1 MRPSLLVLL
10 SLIPLLG
17 CGSDVSIGKVT
28 VDRDS
33 DGYDETVDCDD
44 ARATVNPDAPE
55 LCDGLDNDCD
65 EAIDEDAEDASAF
78 YADADADGH
87 GDPASP
93 TVACEAPADAVLT
106 GDDCDD
112 AEPAAFPG
120 NDELCDGLDNDC
132 DGDTDEDAEDVVEVF
147 TDGDGDGFGEDSTAE
162 LACAPGPGEV
172 TQGGDCDDDDARF
185 YPGAEET
192 DCADPNDYNCDG
204 SSGFADADAD
214 GVPACEDCDD
224 GDAAVNPSATEVCDN
239 DDTDEDCDGLADDDD
254 SAASGKAKVYEDGDG
269 DTYGDLST
277 SLTVCDAPSGYV
289 TDSTDCDDSRAT
301 VNPGAT
307 EVCDSANLDEDCD
320 GKADDADSAASG
332 KTTGYADDDGDTYG
346 DPATGTTACDLPA
359 GSVSNSAD
367 CDDTDAAIN
376 PAAAE
381 VCDSANTDE
390 DCDGKA
396 DDSDSSASGKSTWY
410 GDADSDSYGSS
421 SSSTSACDQPSG
433 YVSLSTDCD
442 DTKASVNPGAAEVC
456 DSANTDEDCDGK
468 ADDADSAASG
478 KSTAYRDADGD
489 TYGDASSATTVCDLT
504 SGYVSNSTDCDDT
517 KASINPAATEVCD
530 SANTD
535 EDCDGKA
542 DDSDTSASGKTTYY
556 RDADGDTYGSSATT
570 SSACDQPSGYVTT
583 STDCDD
589 TKASVNPAAAEVCD
603 SANTDED
610 CDGKADDLDT
620 SASGKST
627 WYRDADGDTYG
638 ASTTTSSACDQPSGY
653 VSLSTDCDDT
663 KSTINPAATEVCDSA
678 NTDEDCDGKADDLDT
693 SASGKSTVYRDA
705 DGDTYGSSAT
715 SKSVCDS
722 TSGYVS
728 NDDDCDDSSAAVS
741 PADTEVCDDG
751 IDNDCNGSDKAC
763 PGPGYSGVY
772 DVNSGY
778 DTKIYGAKASDS
790 LAETLISG
798 DFNGDGL
805 GDLIV
810 GSSEAYVSASYDGQ
824 AFGYYGPFTAGAY
837 EPATNVDFGY
847 FANDVSASTYFGSA
861 AENIGDID
869 DDGSDDYV
877 IRRDGTNFAY
887 SIYLGGSTTV
897 DDYNTGKIGT
907 FSCNWLAT
915 AGDYDGSGGGAEV
928 LCSNV
933 MSSSYAG
940 SVAVHDPYGSSAMT
954 TFTGEAAGN
963 WAGYDL
969 DGGKDVDG
977 DGLDDVL
984 IGSPFN
990 GSSSAGAVYI
1000 MYGGVT
1006 GTISLGSAD
1015 VKITGE
1021 AAYDAFGALLMM
1033 VDDAD
1038 GDGLDDV
1045 LVAGPGNDAG
1055 GFDAGAVYLFTAP
1068 SSGKASVVAEAK
1080 ILGAK
1085 AGDVLTE
1092 SAMDMGDVDGDGTL
1106 DLVVAGY
1113 NHSTSS
1119 VTYSGAVW
1127 LSYGPISGS
1136 IDLTTDADAQ
1146 WTSAYTNDWIGA
1158 TMTLIPDADGDGDV
1172 EIAIGTAY
1180 HDYGTTS
1187 TSANQRGAVWI
1198 WPGM

>member
-1 MRPSLLVLL
+1 V
-10 SLIPLLG
+10 
-17 CGSDVSIGKVT
+17 
-28 VDRDS
+28 
-33 DGYDETVDCDD
+33 
-44 ARATVNPDAPE
+44 
-55 LCDGLDNDCD
+55 
-65 EAIDEDAEDASAF
+65 
-78 YADADADGH
+78 
-87 GDPASP
+87 
-93 TVACEAPADAVLT
+93 
-106 GDDCDD
+106 
-112 AEPAAFPG
+112 
-120 NDELCDGLDNDC
+120 
-132 DGDTDEDAEDVVEVF
+132 
-147 TDGDGDGFGEDSTAE
+147 
-162 LACAPGPGEV
+162 
-172 TQGGDCDDDDARF
+172 
-185 YPGAEET
+185 
-192 DCADPNDYNCDG
+192 
-204 SSGFADADAD
+204 
-214 GVPACEDCDD
+214 
-224 GDAAVNPSATEVCDN
+224 
-239 DDTDEDCDGLADDDD
+239 
-254 SAASGKAKVYEDGDG
+254 
-269 DTYGDLST
+269 
-277 SLTVCDAPSGYV
+277 
-289 TDSTDCDDSRAT
+289 
-301 VNPGAT
+301 
-307 EVCDSANLDEDCD
+307 
-320 GKADDADSAASG
+320 
-332 KTTGYADDDGDTYG
+332 
-346 DPATGTTACDLPA
+346 
-359 GSVSNSAD
+359 
-367 CDDTDAAIN
+367 
-376 PAAAE
+376 
-381 VCDSANTDE
+381 
-390 DCDGKA
+390 
-396 DDSDSSASGKSTWY
+396 
-410 GDADSDSYGSS
+410 
-421 SSSTSACDQPSG
+421 
-433 YVSLSTDCD
+433 
-442 DTKASVNPGAAEVC
+442 
-456 DSANTDEDCDGK
+456 
-468 ADDADSAASG
+468 
-478 KSTAYRDADGD
+478 
-489 TYGDASSATTVCDLT
+489 
-504 SGYVSNSTDCDDT
+504 
-517 KASINPAATEVCD
+517 NPAATEVC
-530 SANTD
+530 N
-535 EDCDGKA
+535 
-542 DDSDTSASGKTTYY
+542 
-556 RDADGDTYGSSATT
+556 DA
-570 SSACDQPSGYVTT
+570 
-583 STDCDD
+583 
-589 TKASVNPAAAEVCD
+589 
-603 SANTDED
+603 
-610 CDGKADDLDT
+610 
-620 SASGKST
+620 
-627 WYRDADGDTYG
+627 
-638 ASTTTSSACDQPSGY
+638 
-653 VSLSTDCDDT
+653 
-663 KSTINPAATEVCDSA
+663 
-678 NTDEDCDGKADDLDT
+678 
-693 SASGKSTVYRDA
+693 
-705 DGDTYGSSAT
+705 
-715 SKSVCDS
+715 
-722 TSGYVS
+722 
-728 NDDDCDDSSAAVS
+728 DDDCDGQIDD
-741 PADTEVCDDG
+741 AD
-751 IDNDCNGSDKAC
+751 A
-763 PGPGYSGVY
+763 
-772 DVNSGY
+772 
-778 DTKIYGAKASDS
+778 
-790 LAETLISG
+790 SG

-1055 GFDAGAVYLFTAP
+1055 GFDAGAVYLFTTP

-1158 TMTLIPDADGDGDV
+1158 TMTLVPDADGDGDV